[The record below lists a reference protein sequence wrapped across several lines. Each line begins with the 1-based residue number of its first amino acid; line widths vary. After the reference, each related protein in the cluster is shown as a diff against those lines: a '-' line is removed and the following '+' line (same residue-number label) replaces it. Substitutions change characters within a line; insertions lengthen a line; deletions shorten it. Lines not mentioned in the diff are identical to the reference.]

1 MRTELL
7 MAAVLAAGG
16 ATAAG
21 VAACGSDSTN
31 KRRPATAATT
41 ASTAKQST
49 VPAAPV
55 SLQVRVQ
62 GRRQTLKVADISFAY
77 CRQHA
82 RTCAA
87 VKRSQQAGLT
97 PNQRNA
103 IKAAVVQVRAQG
115 EAARH
120 PVPAQPA
127 PEPAPEPA
135 PQPEPQGGGE
145 TTTG

>member
-7 MAAVLAAGG
+7 VVAVLVAGG
-16 ATAAG
+16 ASAVA
-21 VAACGSDSTN
+21 VAACGSDSADEK
-31 KRRPATAATT
+31 KRAATPATTP
-41 ASTAKQST
+41 STATQST
-49 VPAAPV
+49 TPPAPTT
-55 SLQVRVQ
+55 LQVRVQ

-87 VKRSQQAGLT
+87 VKSSQQAGLT

-103 IKAAVVQVRAQG
+103 IKAAVVQVRAQD

-120 PVPAQPA
+120 PVPQQPA
-127 PEPAPEPA
+127 PEPAPEP
-135 PQPEPQGGGE
+135 QPQGGGE
-145 TTTG
+145 TTSG